1 MYSCQYLTQSN
12 NYLIIRKTHS
22 LTHLLTRSI
31 TNTSNNNNNINNKM
45 QTGYK

>member
-12 NYLIIRKTHS
+12 NYLIIRKTHL
-22 LTHLLTRSI
+22 LTHLLKRTI
-31 TNTSNNNNNINNKM
+31 TNTSNSNNNSNNKM